1 MPPAQQ
7 INAALR
13 RLPAW
18 PLYLLAVLPPAW
30 LFWQAMSGGLGADP
44 VKALEL
50 KMGKLG
56 LQVLVASLAITPLRR
71 LTGINLLKFRR
82 AVSLIGFFYIFLHL
96 LVWLVLDVQIPGQI
110 LTEILRRPYIA
121 IGMSAFVLMV
131 PLALTS
137 NDRFLRRMGS
147 SRWRCLHRL
156 AYPALV
162 LGGLHYALAG
172 KVWQGEALGLLAAVL
187 ILLAARFSP
196 GGWRAKRRGAGLP
209 PGPGARG
216 RA

>member
-1 MPPAQQ
+1 MPPARQ

-18 PLYLLAVLPPAW
+18 PLYVVAVLPPVW
-30 LFWQAMSGGLGADP
+30 LFWQAVNGGLGADP

-50 KMGKLG
+50 RIGKLG
-56 LQVLVASLAITPLRR
+56 LQMLVASLAITPLRR
-71 LTGINLLKFRR
+71 LTGISLLKFRR

-96 LVWLVLDVQIPGQI
+96 LVWLALDVQVPGQI

-121 IGMSAFVLMV
+121 IGMSAFVLML

-147 SRWRCLHRL
+147 SRWRRLHRL

-162 LGGLHYALAG
+162 LGGLHYAMTG
-172 KVWQGEALGLLAAVL
+172 KVWQGEALAWLVVVLVLLG
-187 ILLAARFSP
+187 ARFSP
-196 GGWRAKRRGAGLP
+196 GGWRAKRRGSGP
-209 PGPGARG
+209 SPGPGARG